1 MTEHPEDATTFPR
14 SRFWF
19 FVLFLLVLLVT
30 AFAVRNA
37 QSVEVDLLAHRTQVP
52 LAVLLLVTFAG
63 GMCAGVAGATPFL
76 GRTRDRPGNL
86 RLLALLLG
94 PPGLVILLGL
104 LLLVGW

>member
-1 MTEHPEDATTFPR
+1 MTEHSEDATTFAR

-19 FVLFLLVLLVT
+19 FVLFLLVLLVA

-37 QSVEVDLLAHRTQVP
+37 QSVELDLLAHRTQVP
-52 LAVLLLVTFAG
+52 LALILLVTFAG

-76 GRTRDRPGNL
+76 GGTRDRPGNL
-86 RLLALLLG
+86 RVLALLLG

-104 LLLVGW
+104 LLLVAW